1 MIFLKSTEQTGFVVD
16 NNDQQWNQFVLTYS
30 NITNKI
36 GKYTRHINNAF
47 TLLFILYIVGT
58 YIIISYNL
66 SIPTTLYDILIQ
78 SHLLSRSAP
87 YIVIYFLAVQYIVP
101 YGLTYYSIKNK
112 VNLNHI
118 LFKQIKTTTCHNI
131 FILFLQLL
139 LGCSFLYLYIYYR

>member
-1 MIFLKSTEQTGFVVD
+1 MIFLKGTEQTEFGFN
-16 NNDQQWNQFVLTYS
+16 NNDQQWNQFVLTYN

-47 TLLFILYIVGT
+47 ALLCILYLVGT
-58 YIIISYNL
+58 YTVISYNL
-66 SIPTTLYDILIQ
+66 SNSTTLYNISIL
-78 SHLLSRSAP
+78 SDLLPRSAP
-87 YIVIYFLAVQYIVP
+87 YIVIYFLAVRYIVP

-131 FILFLQLL
+131 LILFLQLL